1 MNSTQTIPQEI
12 NSLIL
17 PVISLTCQIIMA
29 LVLFCIKRLETSN
42 FIKLKNLQESILET
56 VSNGQSTSRQEQVNE
71 PFTPSSEEQQITH
84 RDIKLSNGNILRV
97 HNK

>member
-12 NSLIL
+12 NTLIF
-17 PVISLTCQIIMA
+17 PVISLSCQIIMA
-29 LVLFCIKRLETSN
+29 LILFCIKRLENSN
-42 FIKLKNLQESILET
+42 FRKLQLMQENILET
-56 VSNGQSTSRQEQVNE
+56 VSQGQSTSRQQVNE
-71 PFTPSSEEQQITH
+71 PFTPSSEEQQQMTH